1 MTFTYPLGFL
11 ALLAI
16 PVLIFIYIIKN
27 RYTEQTVTSTYLWT
41 LSEKFLRRRIPIN
54 RITGIL
60 SLILQCLA
68 VFLIAVIVSQPV
80 IYISGGARDYC
91 FVLDASASMN
101 IEQDGSTRF
110 EEAKKQIAEIIDQ
123 SKNGSSYTL
132 IYGGNP
138 VVTIYRQNS
147 NKERALEAL
156 EALEVSY
163 TESTISSALGTAQDF
178 FNLNPS
184 IDTYLVTDKTYAEGA
199 TKNVK
204 VINVLSGTENYSV
217 YDVTYQISPDSLT
230 ISGKVAS
237 YAADAQITLDFYF
250 DGEEEKT
257 FSDTVEV
264 TMSAE
269 APYERVKEF
278 EYQFDKT
285 SFESFRVCIPQTDS
299 LMLDNEVI
307 VYNVNHENIAPTLV
321 VYTKTINENGEEE
334 YKEPFYLSSAL
345 RSAGNNQLEFVTDLR
360 YSGMTD
366 AEKANYGLYIF
377 YNCVPSEMPREGVVW
392 FVNPPAGM
400 KDGYFNVQGE
410 IIPSTNAVYNN
421 NSNSAIQSMRE
432 GIMFT
437 EFELSQYTKLG
448 TTGGSFIEYIRC
460 EGNPVLMTGLNAY
473 GNREVVFGFDLTA
486 SAFFGFTSDCT
497 TVLARLLSYSFP
509 EVVEETSF
517 YSGDTLLI
525 NRIPGSVSA
534 RVETPLGNSE
544 YPDLSTGYG
553 EVTLNEVG
561 VYTVYLTMNN
571 GNDRVMY
578 VYSSMPVAERALTSE
593 EVSFMINGV
602 ASDNYPARR
611 MDNLLIIF
619 IILAVIAV
627 ADYGVYCYEQY
638 QLR

>member
-16 PVLIFIYIIKN
+16 PVLVFIYIIKN

-68 VFLIAVIVSQPV
+68 VFFIAVIVAQPV

-110 EEAKKQIAEIIDQ
+110 EEAKKQIADIIDEA
-123 SKNGSSYTL
+123 KNGSSYTL

-138 VVTIYRQNS
+138 AVTIYRQNS

-156 EALEVSY
+156 DALEVSY
-163 TESTISSALGTAQDF
+163 TESSLSATLGIAQDF
-178 FNLNPS
+178 FNSNPS
-184 IDTYLVTDKTYAEGA
+184 IDTYLVTDKTFAEGA
-199 TKNVK
+199 TQNVT

-217 YDVTYQISPDSLT
+217 YDVDYKISPGTLT
-230 ISGKVAS
+230 IFGKVAS

-250 DGEEEKT
+250 DGEETKT
-257 FSDTVEV
+257 DSKTIEV
-264 TMSAE
+264 TANAE
-269 APYERVKEF
+269 APYERVAEF
-278 EYQFDKT
+278 EYEFDKA
-285 SFESFRVCIPQTDS
+285 SFESFRLCIPQTDS
-299 LMLDNEVI
+299 LMMDNEVV
-307 VYNVNHENIAPTLV
+307 VYNVKHENIAPTLV
-321 VYTKTINENGEEE
+321 IYTKTIDDNGEEI
-334 YKEPFYLSSAL
+334 YSEPFYLSSAL
-345 RSAGNNQLEFVTDLR
+345 KSAGNNQLEFVTDLR
-360 YSGMTD
+360 YSSMTD

-392 FVNPPAGM
+392 FMNPPEGM

-410 IIPSTNAVYNN
+410 IVPSANAVYNN
-421 NSNSAIQSMRE
+421 NSNSSIQSMRE
-432 GIMFT
+432 GIQYT
-437 EFELSQYTKLG
+437 EFELSQYMKLG

-473 GNREVVFGFDLTA
+473 GNREVVFGFDITA
-486 SAFFGFTSDCT
+486 SAHFGFTSDCT
-497 TVLARLLSYSFP
+497 TVMARLLSYSFP

-517 YSGDTLLI
+517 YSGDTLVI

-534 RVETPLGNSE
+534 RVDTPLGNSE
-544 YPDLSTGYG
+544 YPDLSTGFG
-553 EVTLNEVG
+553 ELTLNEVG
-561 VYTVYLTMNN
+561 VYTVHLTMSN
-571 GNDRVMY
+571 GSDRTVY
-578 VYSSMPVAERALTSE
+578 VYSSMPVAERALTPE
-593 EVSFMINGV
+593 ETSFVISGA

-611 MDNLLIIF
+611 IDNLLIIF